1 MRKKLARWK
10 SQYISKGGRI
20 TLIRSTLANMPIYFM
35 SMLSMPR
42 KVRLRLE
49 WIQREFLWGGGALER
64 KIHLVKWEL
73 GKIWG
78 GARGLEFKGSK
89 GETHGVGL
97 WKTLRKEWE
106 VVKSRLVFVVGNGKR
121 IKFWKDIWCGDEP
134 LCVSF
139 PSLFALAVSK
149 DAWVKDVWRCNEGG
163 GSWSP
168 LFSRPFND
176 WELEEVC
183 SFFVALNRKQ
193 IQQGV
198 DDRVIW
204 RETNCGKF
212 SVKSLYKSL
221 VSGHPISFPLSAIW
235 KVTVQPRVSFLGG
248 KQCGERLS
256 PWISFKGEVRTLWVL
271 LYSMFGVQWVL
282 PATVKETLS
291 GWNGSFVGKKRKGVW
306 KASPLCLFW
315 TVWKTRNKV
324 AFEEEELS
332 IQRLKASFVYFL
344 WLETKRSIKDGP
356 STLVDFVGWVASLDK
371 VQALKRYKFSLAFEN
386 SNEEDYVTEKFFQSL
401 VAAESPEI
409 KGNIMKGV
417 KNHWFGKI
425 LGSVPVVVGAPNI
438 QDFAPSLGSILHIK
452 ELKDAE
458 PVAKTMKYLAEHP
471 EAYNQSL
478 RWKYEG
484 PSDSFKALVDM
495 AAVHSS
501 CRLCIHLATAIRERE
516 ENSPGFQ
523 KRPCKC
529 TRGSETVYH
538 LYIRERGRFEM
549 ESIFLSNAMVWLQYP
564 TKSTLLETNGTASPI
579 KGSGLELTGLAAALA
594 LP

>member
-49 WIQREFLWGGGALER
+49 RIQREFLWGGGALER

-73 GKIWG
+73 VCLEKDNGGGKYGEEQG
-78 GARGLEFKGSK
+78 GWSSKEAR

-149 DAWVKDVWRCNEGG
+149 DAWVKDVWR
-163 GSWSP
+163 
-168 LFSRPFND
+168 
-176 WELEEVC
+176 
-183 SFFVALNRKQ
+183 KQ

-204 RETNCGKF
+204 RETKCGMF

-221 VSGHPISFPLSAIW
+221 VSGHPISFPSSAIW
-235 KVTVQPRVSFLGG
+235 KVTVQP
-248 KQCGERLS
+248 K
-256 PWISFKGEVRTLWVL
+256 
-271 LYSMFGVQWVL
+271 WVL

-324 AFEEEELS
+324 AFEEKELS

-344 WLETKRSIKDGP
+344 WSETKRSIKDGP
-356 STLVDFVGWVASLDK
+356 STLVDFVGWVAS
-371 VQALKRYKFSLAFEN
+371 R
-386 SNEEDYVTEKFFQSL
+386 
-401 VAAESPEI
+401 
-409 KGNIMKGV
+409 
-417 KNHWFGKI
+417 
-425 LGSVPVVVGAPNI
+425 
-438 QDFAPSLGSILHIK
+438 
-452 ELKDAE
+452 
-458 PVAKTMKYLAEHP
+458 
-471 EAYNQSL
+471 
-478 RWKYEG
+478 
-484 PSDSFKALVDM
+484 
-495 AAVHSS
+495 
-501 CRLCIHLATAIRERE
+501 
-516 ENSPGFQ
+516 
-523 KRPCKC
+523 
-529 TRGSETVYH
+529 
-538 LYIRERGRFEM
+538 
-549 ESIFLSNAMVWLQYP
+549 
-564 TKSTLLETNGTASPI
+564 
-579 KGSGLELTGLAAALA
+579 
-594 LP
+594 